1 MDVENDSVHS
11 FATYSNA
18 VLALIF
24 PHLRISFP
32 PSHGPTSTSSLP
44 PVQCFS
50 HLKSTPQTP
59 LFQTLQYQHPRYIHP
74 FRIIPYIN
82 LCFSRPP
89 QPTPLEKLLG
99 HKYFV
104 INQDNMPTPYPSS
117 NFCFHSLYTQSNCR
131 HIILQG
137 LHEEAWSMGT
147 NR

>member
-1 MDVENDSVHS
+1 MDIEKDSGQWILKMILYILLLP
-11 FATYSNA
+11 TNA

-32 PSHGPTSTSSLP
+32 PSHGPTSTSSFP

-74 FRIIPYIN
+74 FCIIPYI

-99 HKYFV
+99 QIFY
-104 INQDNMPTPYPSS
+104 QP
-117 NFCFHSLYTQSNCR
+117 R
-131 HIILQG
+131 
-137 LHEEAWSMGT
+137 
-147 NR
+147 